1 MENIHDAS
9 LKEYIV
15 DFSSLTLNFTYFLEG
30 VFKEF
35 RPILDEI
42 DMEARFS
49 EIGYTKKGAKR
60 AMKLMKR
67 KGGLFLAKYREIV
80 SINTAYLLIY

>member
-1 MENIHDAS
+1 MENRHEAS

-15 DFSSLTLNFTYFLEG
+15 DFSGLTLNFTYFLES

-35 RPILDEI
+35 RPILDTI

-67 KGGLFLAKYREIV
+67 KVIAKYREIV
-80 SINTAYLLIY
+80 SINTA